1 MFGLEVDATP
11 PHFTANMQRIVS
23 FALVMASASAFIAPS
38 QSAWTARQSVAP
50 RTELQSAVVDD
61 IMDKLKGLTLLEASE
76 LVKEIEDTFGV
87 DASAGGGGMMMA
99 MPGMMGG
106 GGEAAAEEKEEQTE
120 FDVVLSDV
128 PADKKIAILKIV
140 RTITGLGLK
149 EAKDMVEK
157 APVTIKEAAAKDEVD
172 SIKAQIE
179 EAGGKIEAK

>member
-1 MFGLEVDATP
+1 
-11 PHFTANMQRIVS
+11 MQRIATL
-23 FALVMASASAFIAPS
+23 ALILASASAFLAPS
-38 QSAWTARQSVAP
+38 QSAWTARRSVVARP
-50 RTELQSAVVDD
+50 SGVELQSAVVDD

-99 MPGMMGG
+99 MPAMGG
-106 GGEAAAEEKEEQTE
+106 DAGADAGPAEEQTE

-157 APVTIKEAAAKDEVD
+157 APVTIKEGAAKDEVD